1 MSIRKKQL
9 DYVALSCLH
18 TCGTL
23 VDKSPDTGSLVAC
36 HQDLVAPGSH
46 HKKRCNRRSRACRQH
61 TRQRNL
67 TPPARPPH
75 REAAETTRRAQRPSR
90 CILSHYG
97 QEHSRL
103 SRDQPILFD
112 PEPKYRWISNIMAC
126 FTFKTSDGHLARLDD
141 VFVDHM
147 VYVDRWAR
155 LVGACWWARLVGAC
169 LKQWRASAS
178 GAFAGLMLHLPFL
191 VLNSGWPALLT
202 VSATLFISALMS
214 SILLEHIYE
223 PMEDLSATDAMNYLE
238 RIQSPVFKF
247 QFIALAFSIPKAL
260 QLWGY
265 LMLLANCLLLVSNY
279 FGLRVAVG
287 FTGLLCLVILALY
300 VTTSGTLHL
309 SWGKCMR
316 LFRRED
322 ATIQMV

>member
-1 MSIRKKQL
+1 
-9 DYVALSCLH
+9 
-18 TCGTL
+18 
-23 VDKSPDTGSLVAC
+23 
-36 HQDLVAPGSH
+36 
-46 HKKRCNRRSRACRQH
+46 
-61 TRQRNL
+61 
-67 TPPARPPH
+67 
-75 REAAETTRRAQRPSR
+75 
-90 CILSHYG
+90 
-97 QEHSRL
+97 
-103 SRDQPILFD
+103 
-112 PEPKYRWISNIMAC
+112 MAC

-147 VYVDRWAR
+147 VYVDR
-155 LVGACWWARLVGAC
+155 WARLVGAC

-300 VTTSGTLHL
+300 VTTSGMLHL

>member
-1 MSIRKKQL
+1 
-9 DYVALSCLH
+9 
-18 TCGTL
+18 
-23 VDKSPDTGSLVAC
+23 
-36 HQDLVAPGSH
+36 
-46 HKKRCNRRSRACRQH
+46 
-61 TRQRNL
+61 
-67 TPPARPPH
+67 
-75 REAAETTRRAQRPSR
+75 
-90 CILSHYG
+90 
-97 QEHSRL
+97 
-103 SRDQPILFD
+103 
-112 PEPKYRWISNIMAC
+112 MAC

-147 VYVDRWAR
+147 
-155 LVGACWWARLVGAC
+155 
-169 LKQWRASAS
+169 
-178 GAFAGLMLHLPFL
+178 AFAGLMLHLPFL